1 MGNFGACKHQNRKPS
16 PGRCHRPAGRFILRA
31 HCRQNAWPSCMLASR
46 RFGESPPRPR
56 GGFDKPFDRLRRRGR
71 RVRYTALRTSLRRTG
86 PESKSMD
93 FWTFRRS
100 SFRANGDP
108 TPIPACAD
116 ERRLTIEKPVTQFD
130 FFGSTWSACL
140 APKFE
145 DRGFEAEIV
154 LRSSEAGARGY
165 R

>member
-1 MGNFGACKHQNRKPS
+1 
-16 PGRCHRPAGRFILRA
+16 
-31 HCRQNAWPSCMLASR
+31 
-46 RFGESPPRPR
+46 
-56 GGFDKPFDRLRRRGR
+56 
-71 RVRYTALRTSLRRTG
+71 
-86 PESKSMD
+86 MD

-108 TPIPACAD
+108 TPIPAGAD